1 MMWELIRSNRRK
13 SMWLFVG
20 MAILLVLLG
29 FGIGT
34 VWFGEQGGIAG
45 IIIALVIWLTMTLI
59 SLNSGGDI
67 LLRISGAKEVTKDIH
82 PRLHN
87 VVEEMKIAAALPVM
101 PKVYIIDQAAPN
113 AFAIGLRGGQSAVA
127 VTAGLLER
135 LNRDELQGV
144 VAHEVAHILNRD
156 SQLMTVAGIMLGS
169 IVLLSHVFMR
179 SMWFMPSSS
188 RRYKSDSGGSPQIQI
203 IILVVTIVLA
213 ILAPIFAR
221 LLFLA
226 VSRKRE
232 YLADATAVRL
242 TRYPEGLAS
251 ALEKISSVQIPME
264 TANQVTASMYI
275 ASPLA
280 RKGAK
285 LSSLDSTHPPMSER
299 IKILRGMTHGAD
311 LKAYERA
318 YAGVKGKSATIIP
331 ASGLHRNKS
340 IEIRKPSQEDA
351 PKGSKRTARDVMDL
365 MRAMNEYA
373 FLACVCGLKIKL
385 PEERSHDTISCPKCG
400 RKNAVP
406 VAEMAEIAAVV
417 GAAVGVG
424 QAESAPSK
432 GSTSLSNLEYTRRGT
447 GWESFACTCGRVM
460 QLSPA
465 FSGHTLTCKKCG
477 KITRIK

>member
-20 MAILLVLLG
+20 MAILLVVLG

-34 VWFGEQGGIAG
+34 VWFGDQGGIAG

-67 LLRISGAKEVTKDIH
+67 LLRISGAKEVTKDVH

-113 AFAIGLRGGQSAVA
+113 AFAIGLSGGQSAVA

-203 IILVVTIVLA
+203 IILVVTIALA

-275 ASPLA
+275 ASPSAGKA
-280 RKGAK
+280 R
-285 LSSLDSTHPPMSER
+285 SSP
-299 IKILRGMTHGAD
+299 
-311 LKAYERA
+311 
-318 YAGVKGKSATIIP
+318 
-331 ASGLHRNKS
+331 
-340 IEIRKPSQEDA
+340 
-351 PKGSKRTARDVMDL
+351 GSTAR
-365 MRAMNEYA
+365 
-373 FLACVCGLKIKL
+373 
-385 PEERSHDTISCPKCG
+385 
-400 RKNAVP
+400 
-406 VAEMAEIAAVV
+406 
-417 GAAVGVG
+417 
-424 QAESAPSK
+424 
-432 GSTSLSNLEYTRRGT
+432 TRR
-447 GWESFACTCGRVM
+447 
-460 QLSPA
+460 
-465 FSGHTLTCKKCG
+465 
-477 KITRIK
+477 

>member
-34 VWFGEQGGIAG
+34 VWFGDQGGIAG
-45 IIIALVIWLTMTLI
+45 IIVALVIWLSMTLI

-67 LLRISGAKEVTKDIH
+67 LLRVSGAKEVTKDVH

-87 VVEEMKIAAALPVM
+87 TVEEMKIAAALPVM

-188 RRYKSDSGGSPQIQI
+188 RRYRSDSGGSPQIQI
-203 IILVVTIVLA
+203 IILVVTILLA

-275 ASPLA
+275 ASPLS

-299 IKILRGMTHGAD
+299 I
-311 LKAYERA
+311 
-318 YAGVKGKSATIIP
+318 
-331 ASGLHRNKS
+331 
-340 IEIRKPSQEDA
+340 
-351 PKGSKRTARDVMDL
+351 
-365 MRAMNEYA
+365 
-373 FLACVCGLKIKL
+373 
-385 PEERSHDTISCPKCG
+385 
-400 RKNAVP
+400 
-406 VAEMAEIAAVV
+406 
-417 GAAVGVG
+417 
-424 QAESAPSK
+424 
-432 GSTSLSNLEYTRRGT
+432 
-447 GWESFACTCGRVM
+447 
-460 QLSPA
+460 
-465 FSGHTLTCKKCG
+465 
-477 KITRIK
+477 